1 MQRVRSIEMARL
13 HIILCFAFDHHAA
26 AADVD
31 SSRGALIGCPDVC
44 HAVETSGTFDFFVEF
59 DLPDLQA
66 YKDCLRLLVELLPS
80 FVISYEARFIVR
92 RFGRSVGSADGDLW
106 LPSRDGLGRIQDD
119 QVDVVQAEGD
129 YVRIHSGEPSWL
141 LHTTMAA
148 MGERLDAGQFR
159 RLHRSSIVQ
168 KLSIA
173 RLLHREGRWFA
184 GLSDGSTQRI
194 AKSHAPA
201 TLRAMNACSSASKA
215 VSPKLRPVPEASDGF
230 GESNLTLVPWSKDT
244 VSVS

>member
-1 MQRVRSIEMARL
+1 M
-13 HIILCFAFDHHAA
+13 
-26 AADVD
+26 
-31 SSRGALIGCPDVC
+31 
-44 HAVETSGTFDFFVEF
+44 
-59 DLPDLQA
+59 
-66 YKDCLRLLVELLPS
+66 
-80 FVISYEARFIVR
+80 
-92 RFGRSVGSADGDLW
+92 
-106 LPSRDGLGRIQDD
+106 
-119 QVDVVQAEGD
+119 QAEGD
-129 YVRIHSGEPSWL
+129 YVRIHSGELSWL

-168 KLSIA
+168 KLFIA

-184 GLSDGSTQRI
+184 ELSDGSTQRI

-230 GESNLTLVPWSKDT
+230 GKSDLTLVPWSKDT
-244 VSVS
+244 VSAL